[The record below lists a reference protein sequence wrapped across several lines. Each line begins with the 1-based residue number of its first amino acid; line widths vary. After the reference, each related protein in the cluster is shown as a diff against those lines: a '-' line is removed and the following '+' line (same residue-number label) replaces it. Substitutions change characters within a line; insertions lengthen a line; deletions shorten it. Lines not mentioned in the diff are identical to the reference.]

1 MALEPGSRLGHYD
14 VTDLLGEGGMG
25 QVWQATDTQLK
36 PVAFSPMRMP
46 LTILDVMLRT
56 NTPCV
61 R

>member
-1 MALEPGSRLGHYD
+1 
-14 VTDLLGEGGMG
+14 MG